1 MAAAIEA
8 GIVLGSAEQDGL
20 YLFPDDNIICEEMI
34 AMSARALGAE
44 VPEGGECDAPDF
56 DAVSEW
62 AADDVAFAVENEM
75 INMRQGN
82 VAPGSNATRA
92 ESAMILYKLLEYLGM

>member
-20 YLFPDDNIICEEMI
+20 YLFPDDNIIREEMI

-56 DAVSEW
+56 
-62 AADDVAFAVENEM
+62 
-75 INMRQGN
+75 
-82 VAPGSNATRA
+82 
-92 ESAMILYKLLEYLGM
+92 